1 MLSRLNI
8 IVVSFVLLG
17 SFCGCSKHEQQSA
30 AATSSVPTASATKFA
45 VGQKAH
51 CPVSGEDF
59 VVKTE
64 TAQVEHDGKY
74 YAFCCP
80 DCQPAFAK
88 NPAKYAVKN

>member
-1 MLSRLNI
+1 MFSRLNI
-8 IVVSFVLLG
+8 VVVSLVLLG
-17 SFCGCSKHEQQSA
+17 SFSGCSKHEQP
-30 AATSSVPTASATKFA
+30 AATSSVPTASATKFE

-59 VVKTE
+59 VVKAE
-64 TAQVEHDGKY
+64 TAQVEHDGKH

-80 DCQPAFAK
+80 DCQPAFTK